1 MFQDIEPKNFWVQL
15 KDFWYWYWEGKYL
28 VLDNTEYQNYIATTL
43 KEFTTF
49 FYVFTFFLF
58 MILNYYF
65 IKSLLYN
72 NKK

>member
-15 KDFWYWYWEGKYL
+15 KDFWYWYWDGKYL

>member
-1 MFQDIEPKNFWVQL
+1 MFKDIEPKNFEVKL
-15 KDFWYWYWEGKYL
+15 KDFWYWYWEGKFL
-28 VLDNTEYQNYIATTL
+28 VSDNTEYQAYIATTL

-49 FYVFTFFLF
+49 FYVFSFFLS

-65 IKSLLYN
+65 IKSLLFN